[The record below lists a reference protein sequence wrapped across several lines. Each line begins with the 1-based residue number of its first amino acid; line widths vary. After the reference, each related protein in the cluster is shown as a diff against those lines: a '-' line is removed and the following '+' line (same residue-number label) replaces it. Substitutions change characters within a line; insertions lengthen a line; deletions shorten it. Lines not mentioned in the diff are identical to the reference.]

1 MDRIKLFSDS
11 ISDLLGINV
20 FYFSRKTIASSRA
33 HNSGPEFIEKI
44 KEEILNCITPDNYF
58 SHFSTVSINRFERIF
73 FAKVAKPFSLTIG
86 PFFLSDLDRES
97 TVKYYLNAENE
108 VFAEGF
114 AKVKTMTLGNVYSL
128 DLLFASLASSDEENT
143 RPDNEEDFYSGID
156 DSRYKIVFER
166 DVISKA
172 YKAERLLRQCI
183 MNGNKKTALQILSGM
198 NNDSQNYD
206 GRNYKDIREARR
218 YGLTLN
224 TIFRLSA
231 EQAGLPDVKLHAIS
245 HSFGTKIKTAQNI
258 LELESVI
265 RQMTVTYCEAVEE
278 NSMSLNSFAIKNAKK
293 MILENL
299 DRNFTLDELADEVHM
314 NRSYLSRLFR
324 EECGMTIT
332 EFTKKN
338 KISKAKW
345 LLENTDFSITEI
357 SESLGFEYE
366 TYFSNVFCKAVGMSP
381 SRYKKKLGSGKI
393 KLTSQF

>member
-1 MDRIKLFSDS
+1 M
-11 ISDLLGINV
+11 
-20 FYFSRKTIASSRA
+20 
-33 HNSGPEFIEKI
+33 
-44 KEEILNCITPDNYF
+44 
-58 SHFSTVSINRFERIF
+58 
-73 FAKVAKPFSLTIG
+73 
-86 PFFLSDLDRES
+86 
-97 TVKYYLNAENE
+97 NAENE